1 MKTNLF
7 LTAAL
12 SLSLCAASTA
22 QTLPSYLP
30 TDGLVGWW
38 PFNGNANDESGNG
51 NDGIVNSATLTID
64 RNGIENSAYSF
75 DGISSVIEVPFSS
88 TLNSI
93 QTGLT
98 MTGWIYMDGGPSAAT
113 PPRVLE
119 LRGAYGN
126 GGDAGFVML
135 AQGNSNESRSF
146 EVRWYNEFGDNNI
159 SIAQTQN
166 IDALSWHHIAFS
178 CNGLTGVGNFY
189 IDGLFAGSNSGQALQ
204 GFINNCNYNNNPLLI
219 GSEISGLGHW
229 GGYLDDI
236 AIYNRALSQEEI
248 TALYT
253 GETINPPTTCNP
265 LPANLQNGL
274 VGYWP
279 FCGNANDESGNGND
293 GTVNGATLTED
304 RFGVAN
310 NAYSFDGV
318 DDGVSVNPSPQLV
331 FNNSQAIS
339 YWLKMSE
346 FPVDGNEH
354 HVISKCGPIGT
365 GWEMVVSNYQNNNW
379 LEYRFWGN
387 PNPLDNG
394 TEVHIPFE
402 LIQPNEYNHFLV
414 NQNADSIYFY
424 MNGDLITH
432 KPKPGSFDANNN
444 VDLTFGT
451 RDTIADFAYPYYGI
465 LDDIG
470 IWNRALTPDEVQQL
484 YTLNA
489 CTFTIYD
496 TVTVTQTVY
505 DTVSVSVSTTDTLII
520 NTLIT
525 SVEPAQENTFLV
537 YPNPAGSQI
546 TINNGNVG
554 ILGGYTMRITNS
566 SGQEVYNQNITQTE
580 VTLDLGNWGG
590 SGLYVLYITDPQG
603 EIIAVKQ
610 IVLQ

>member
-22 QTLPSYLP
+22 QNLPFYLP

-51 NDGIVNSATLTID
+51 NNGTVNGATLTED
-64 RNGIENSAYSF
+64 RFGVANAAYSF
-75 DGISSVIEVPFSS
+75 DG
-88 TLNSI
+88 N
-93 QTGLT
+93 
-98 MTGWIYMDGGPSAAT
+98 
-113 PPRVLE
+113 
-119 LRGAYGN
+119 GN
-126 GGDAGFVML
+126 
-135 AQGNSNESRSF
+135 
-146 EVRWYNEFGDNNI
+146 YI
-159 SIAQTQN
+159 SIADNANLLLENTDFSISSWILPLSESNGHILYKGFSSGNSSKYIFAMYNQSIGFHVNPPFNIWILSDSIPLGTWQLATITKQGNLISFYRNGEIYGEQTLN
-166 IDALSWHHIAFS
+166 YPIPNTSGVAARIGGAEPNGGGGW
-178 CNGLTGVGNFY
+178 NGL
-189 IDGLFAGSNSGQALQ
+189 
-204 GFINNCNYNNNPLLI
+204 
-219 GSEISGLGHW
+219 
-229 GGYLDDI
+229 LDDI
-236 AIYNRALSQEEI
+236 GIWNRALTQDEI

-253 GETINPPTTCNP
+253 GEPVNPPTACNP

-293 GTVNGATLTED
+293 GTVNGATLNAD
-304 RFGVAN
+304 RFGIAN
-310 NAYSFDGV
+310 SAYRFNGTSQFIEIA
-318 DDGVSVNPSPQLV
+318 DDSVLDVSDSYSINCWVE
-331 FNNSQAIS
+331 IS
-339 YWLKMSE
+339 DYTGSVTNTGGIRTM
-346 FPVDGNEH
+346 
-354 HVISKCGPIGT
+354 ISKPRTQNGT
-365 GWEMVVSNYQNNNW
+365 GLAFRVFEGTNNYNSPDRQYLFGINDGAINAGVVSNDTVPLNTWTLLTYTYDGAIARLYRNGILRISQEIDYQH
-379 LEYRFWGN
+379 
-387 PNPLDNG
+387 PNSSQ
-394 TEVHIPFE
+394 PF
-402 LIQPNEYNHFLV
+402 L
-414 NQNADSIYFY
+414 
-424 MNGDLITH
+424 
-432 KPKPGSFDANNN
+432 
-444 VDLTFGT
+444 FGKE
-451 RDTIADFAYPYYGI
+451 FGI
-465 LDDIG
+465 NSSEARWYKGLLDDIG

-520 NTLIT
+520 NPLIT
-525 SVEPAQENTFLV
+525 AVQPAQENTFLV

-566 SGQEVYNQNITQTE
+566 AGQEVYNQNITQTE

-590 SGLYVLYITDPQG
+590 NGLYVLYITDPQD